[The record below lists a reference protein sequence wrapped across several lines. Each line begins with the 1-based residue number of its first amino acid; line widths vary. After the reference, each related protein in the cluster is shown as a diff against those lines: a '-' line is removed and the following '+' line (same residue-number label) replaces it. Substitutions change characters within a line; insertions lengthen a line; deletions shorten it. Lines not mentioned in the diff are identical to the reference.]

1 MPLDIAAVQ
10 ASLAAAA
17 LDGWLLYDFHGSNPI
32 AQSVAG
38 MIGAPKMTTRRWY
51 YFIPAH
57 GEPQGLVHAIERHNL
72 DHLPGTMRPYAG
84 RRSLDEGLDALLAG
98 SRRIAMEY
106 SPGCNIPYLSRVDAG
121 TLESVRQRGVEV
133 VSSGDLVQQFEAVW
147 SAAQIATHEAASASL
162 YRIKDRAF
170 DVLRQV
176 AAGALQT
183 TEYAL
188 QQQMVGWFAEEG
200 LVSSDPPVVAV
211 MANAGNPHY
220 LPTAA
225 VHQPIGRDQLVLL
238 DLWGK
243 QATPGAVFAD
253 ITWVAYTGA
262 TVPAEMARAFDAIAR
277 ARDAAVAGAQ
287 AALDGGGHPRG
298 FELDGAAREVLIGAG
313 YADAILHR
321 TGHSLG
327 ESVHGNGAHL
337 DDYETRD
344 ERQLLDGSGFTIE
357 PGLYFPTFGVRTE
370 INVVIRG
377 AEARV
382 TGPCQAAITALAG

>member
-1 MPLDIAAVQ
+1 MALDIAAVQ
-10 ASLAAAA
+10 ASLTAAG

-32 AQSVAG
+32 AQSLAG
-38 MIGAPKMTTRRWY
+38 LVNAPKMTTRRWY
-51 YFIPAH
+51 YFIPTR
-57 GEPQGLVHAIERHNL
+57 GEPRGLVHAIERHNL
-72 DHLPGTMRPYAG
+72 DSLPGTMQAYAG
-84 RRSLDEGLDALLAG
+84 RRSLDDGLDTLLAG
-98 SRRIAMEY
+98 TRRIAMEY
-106 SPGCNIPYLSRVDAG
+106 SPGGNIPYLSRVDAG

-147 SAAQIATHEAASASL
+147 TPSQIATHVAASDAL

-170 DVLRQV
+170 EALRQV
-176 AAGALQT
+176 ASGAAL
-183 TEYAL
+183 TEYSL
-188 QQQMVGWFAEEG
+188 QQQMAGWFADEG

-220 LPTAA
+220 LPTASS
-225 VHQPIGRDQLVLL
+225 HRPIERDQLVLL

-243 QATPGAVFAD
+243 QPTPGAVFAD

-262 TVPAEMARAFDAIAR
+262 VVPDEMTRAFDAIVR
-277 ARDAAVAGAQ
+277 ARDTAVATVQ
-287 AALDGGGHPRG
+287 AALDAGRYARG
-298 FELDGAAREVLIGAG
+298 CEVDRAARDVLVQAG
-313 YADAILHR
+313 YGEAILHR

-344 ERQLLDGSGFTIE
+344 ERQLLPGSGFTIE

-370 INVVIRG
+370 INVVIMG
-377 AEARV
+377 TAARV
-382 TGPCQAAITALAG
+382 SGPCQPAITTLAQ

>member
-1 MPLDIAAVQ
+1 MPLDVAAVQ
-10 ASLAAAA
+10 ASLAAAG

-32 AQSVAG
+32 AQSLAG
-38 MIGAPKMTTRRWY
+38 LIHAAKMTTRRWFY
-51 YFIPAH
+51 YIPAK
-57 GEPQGLVHAIERHNL
+57 GEPRGLVHAIERHNL

-84 RRSLDEGLDALLAG
+84 RDSLDAGLDALLDGA
-98 SRRIAMEY
+98 SRIAMEY
-106 SPGCNIPYLSRVDAG
+106 SPGGNIPYLSRVDAG

-147 SAAQIATHEAASASL
+147 TPAQIATHEAASAAL
-162 YRIKDRAF
+162 YRIKDRAL
-170 DVLRQV
+170 DALRQV
-176 AAGALQT
+176 AGGGQTT

-220 LPTAA
+220 LPTASS
-225 VHQPIGRDQLVLL
+225 HQPIGRDQLVLL

-243 QATPGAVFAD
+243 LGSAGAVYAD
-253 ITWVAYTGA
+253 ITWMAFTGA
-262 TVPAEMARAFDAIAR
+262 TVPDEMARAFDTIAR
-277 ARDAAVAGAQ
+277 ARDSAVTTVQSALAAGNYS
-287 AALDGGGHPRG
+287 RG
-298 FELDGAAREVLIGAG
+298 FEVDRAARAVLIADG
-313 YADAILHR
+313 YADVILHR

-344 ERQLLDGSGFTIE
+344 ERQLLPGSGFTIE
-357 PGLYFPTFGVRTE
+357 PGLYFSTFGVRTE
-370 INVVIRG
+370 INVVILG
-377 AEARV
+377 SEARV
-382 TGPCQAAITALAG
+382 TGPRQAAITPLAH